1 MAALT
6 SITGLQNLTNIIQ
19 FHADYNSLTSI
30 DFSGMSSLTLIDI
43 SDNEVP
49 GDSTHSLTSVN
60 LSGCT
65 SLETLRIDD
74 SEFSAGFP
82 DLSDCTS
89 LQWLDA
95 DDSYLSGSVDISNA
109 PALRGFDFSQNSDV
123 TEIIISKDQPL
134 GDGEE
139 VNINACTSLTQTS
152 LDNIL
157 QQLSSGSV
165 NGGYINFS
173 NTVAPSLNVGLPAL
187 RNLVDDKGWTYDTIA
202 NYNVRLDNVTDVY
215 PTAQEACDAAANNW
229 LETRYIYIGTNV
241 EVENRIFTDE
251 NLVFPLADGYF
262 ALLGDGAWTYQV
274 SNGDGT
280 IIAQAPCGV

>member
-6 SITGLQNLTNIIQ
+6 SITGLQNLTNIRE

-30 DFSGMSSLTLIDI
+30 DFSGLSSLTLIDI

-74 SEFSAGFP
+74 SDFSAGFP

-89 LQWLDA
+89 LQWIDA

-123 TEIIISKDQPL
+123 TEIIISKDL
-134 GDGEE
+134 SILEE
-139 VNINACTSLTQTS
+139 LCSALKSKLVLMNWSNEGYF
-152 LDNIL
+152 IL
-157 QQLSSGSV
+157 KTKLSSS
-165 NGGYINFS
+165 
-173 NTVAPSLNVGLPAL
+173 
-187 RNLVDDKGWTYDTIA
+187 
-202 NYNVRLDNVTDVY
+202 
-215 PTAQEACDAAANNW
+215 
-229 LETRYIYIGTNV
+229 
-241 EVENRIFTDE
+241 
-251 NLVFPLADGYF
+251 
-262 ALLGDGAWTYQV
+262 
-274 SNGDGT
+274 
-280 IIAQAPCGV
+280 